1 MPLHLSSSLTQ
12 PHTHS
17 LRGQLWGR
25 IWSTWA
31 EHFTFAENNTK
42 SPLCVCVCHIIPQR
56 HLSGVSGQQMKH
68 VIDLQ
73 CEVWPRCSCSLID
86 NGSVLMCVSLGAQF
100 NSTLSKIIWNS
111 NEVHL
116 YAKRPQWNQGRPI
129 KSRVQMLLIKWINWV
144 CNAG

>member
-1 MPLHLSSSLTQ
+1 MPLHLSASLTQ

-17 LRGQLWGR
+17 LRGQLRGR
-25 IWSTWA
+25 IWSAWA
-31 EHFTFAENNTK
+31 DHFTFAENNTK

-86 NGSVLMCVSLGAQF
+86 NGSVLMHFLRGPSSIPLYLRLYEIQMKFIYTPKGHNEIRGDQLKAG
-100 NSTLSKIIWNS
+100 SKC
-111 NEVHL
+111 
-116 YAKRPQWNQGRPI
+116 Y
-129 KSRVQMLLIKWINWV
+129 
-144 CNAG
+144 